1 MNMMSAIN
9 PNKIWN
15 FPVEMMPTPNAVT
28 GEPEPDAFQVVR
40 TDTNTVLGH
49 HGSRYK
55 LVPHDDVVNSIMDA
69 VKESKITT
77 DYNEPTISVFENG
90 RKMRG
95 EIVFPDLVVQPQKD
109 DYIQARIVF
118 TNSYD
123 QSWSFFQSVDALRL
137 WCTNGCTTPDAVTRS
152 RYKHTTFLNVDA
164 SAAKIKTGIDHFHTR
179 KDTWQAWMKRTL
191 SDDWVELFFKKT
203 IAKGFTRQQS
213 VDNVNQKQMEN
224 LLRLWET
231 EKNQL
236 GNNQWALYNCLTY
249 WATHTQDARTP
260 HVQRHNR
267 EIQIAKAM
275 TSNHW
280 KSLDTYHNN
289 KTFYGTL
296 DSV

>member
-1 MNMMSAIN
+1 MMSTIN
-9 PNKIWN
+9 NWS

-69 VKESKITT
+69 VKQSDITT
-77 DYNEPTISVFENG
+77 DYKEPTISVFENG

-95 EIVFPDLVVQPQKD
+95 ELIFPDLVVEPQVD
-109 DYIQARIVF
+109 DYVQARIVF

-137 WCTNGCTTPDAVTRS
+137 WCLNGCTTPDAVARS
-152 RYKHTTFLNVDA
+152 RYKHTTFLNVDG
-164 SAAKIKTGIDHFHTR
+164 SAAKIKEGIKHFHTR
-179 KDTWQAWMKRTL
+179 KDEWQKWMKRKI
-191 SDDWVELFFKKT
+191 SNDYAEIFFKKT
-203 IAKGFTRQQS
+203 IAKGFSRQQS

-224 LLRLWET
+224 LLRIWENET
-231 EKNQL
+231 KQL

-267 EIQIAKAM
+267 EQDIAKAM
-275 TSNHW
+275 
-280 KSLDTYHNN
+280 KSKMWTQLDV
-289 KTFYGTL
+289 FQQG
-296 DSV
+296 V

>member
-1 MNMMSAIN
+1 MNMMSTIN
-9 PNKIWN
+9 DWN

-69 VKESKITT
+69 VKQSDITT
-77 DYNEPTISVFENG
+77 DYKEPTISVFENG

-95 EIVFPDLVVQPQKD
+95 EILFPDLVIEPQVD
-109 DYIQARIVF
+109 DYVQARIVF

-137 WCTNGCTTPDAVTRS
+137 WCKNGCTTPDAVARS
-152 RYKHTTFLNVDA
+152 RYKHTTFLNVDG
-164 SAAKIKTGIDHFHTR
+164 SAAKIKEGIKHFHTR
-179 KDTWQAWMKRTL
+179 KDEWQKWMKRKL

-203 IAKGFTRQQS
+203 IAKGFSRQQS

-224 LLRLWET
+224 LLRIWENET
-231 EKNQL
+231 KQL

-267 EIQIAKAM
+267 EQEIAKAM

-280 KSLDTYHNN
+280 KSLVTNS
-289 KTFYGTL
+289 L
-296 DSV
+296 

>member
-1 MNMMSAIN
+1 MNMMSTIN
-9 PNKIWN
+9 DWN
-15 FPVEMMPTPNAVT
+15 FPVEMIPTPNAVT
-28 GEPEPDAFQVVR
+28 GAPEPDAFQVIR

-69 VKESKITT
+69 VKQSEITT
-77 DYNEPTISVFENG
+77 DYKEPSISVFENG

-95 EIVFPDLVVQPQKD
+95 EIVFPDLVVEPQVD
-109 DYIQARIVF
+109 DYVQARIVF

-137 WCTNGCTTPDAVTRS
+137 WCLNGCTTPDAVARS
-152 RYKHTTFLNVDA
+152 RYKHTTFLNVDG
-164 SAAKIKTGIDHFHTR
+164 SAAKIKEGIKHFHTR
-179 KDTWQAWMKRTL
+179 KDEWQKWMKRKI
-191 SDDWVELFFKKT
+191 SNDYAEIFFKKT
-203 IAKGFTRQQS
+203 IAKGFSRQQS

-224 LLRLWET
+224 LLRIWENET
-231 EKNQL
+231 KQL

-267 EIQIAKAM
+267 EQDIAKAM
-275 TSNHW
+275 
-280 KSLDTYHNN
+280 KSKMWTQLDV
-289 KTFYGTL
+289 FQQG
-296 DSV
+296 V

>member
-1 MNMMSAIN
+1 MNMMSQI
-9 PNKIWN
+9 KDWD

-28 GEPEPDAFQVVR
+28 GKPEPDAFQVVR
-40 TDTNTVLGH
+40 TDNSTVLGH

-55 LVPHDDVVNSIMDA
+55 LVTHDDVVNSIMDA
-69 VKESKITT
+69 VKESNITS
-77 DYNEPTISVFENG
+77 DFKDPSISVFENG

-95 EIVFPDLVVQPQKD
+95 EILFPDLVVEPQVD
-109 DYIQARIVF
+109 DYVQARVVF

-123 QSWSFFQSVDALRL
+123 ASWSFFQSVDALRL
-137 WCTNGCTTPDAVTRS
+137 WCKNGCTTPDAVTRS

-164 SAAKIKTGIDHFHTR
+164 SAAKIKTGIDHFHKR

-191 SDDWVELFFKKT
+191 SNDWVELFFKKT

-224 LLRLWET
+224 LLRIWET

-280 KSLDTYHNN
+280 KSLVTN
-289 KTFYGTL
+289 
-296 DSV
+296 SV

>member
-1 MNMMSAIN
+1 MSTIN
-9 PNKIWN
+9 EWD
-15 FPVEMMPTPNAVT
+15 FPVELMPTPNAVT
-28 GEPEPDAFQVVR
+28 GNPEPDAFQVVR

-55 LVPHDDVVNSIMDA
+55 LVPHDDVVNSVMDA
-69 VKESKITT
+69 IKESKITT
-77 DYNEPTISVFENG
+77 DYNEPTISIFENG

-95 EIVFPDLVVQPQKD
+95 EIRFPDLVVEPQVG
-109 DYIQARIVF
+109 DYVEARVIF

-123 QSWSFFQSVDALRL
+123 QSWPFSQFVDALRR
-137 WCTNGCTTPDAVTRS
+137 WCDNGCTTPDAVTRS
-152 RYKHTTFLNVDA
+152 RYKHTTFLNIDA

-203 IAKGFTRQQS
+203 VAKGFSRQQVGTIAS
-213 VDNVNQKQMEN
+213 IGKVNNKQLEN
-224 LLRLWET
+224 LLRIWDN

-267 EIQIAKAM
+267 EIEIAKAM

-280 KSLDTYHNN
+280 KSLDVKY
-289 KTFYGTL
+289 
-296 DSV
+296 SV